1 MHAWPAF
8 LILPCPNGRIEVDTT
23 MDHSTLTAI
32 QASFET
38 VRRNQAVAIALL
50 ERELEDEAFQS
61 RLQQDELDQKIN
73 EQIRV
78 NVRSRRA
85 DIGLIGLFIVAD
97 LLLLAVLLP
106 RWTRGTESSPLEL
119 GSAGSEW
126 KAPELA
132 ESRPAAPESAQPEV
146 PDVR

>member
-1 MHAWPAF
+1 MRAWPAF

-50 ERELEDEAFQS
+50 ERELEDEAFRS
-61 RLQQDELDQKIN
+61 RLLQDELDQVIN
-73 EQIRV
+73 EQ
-78 NVRSRRA
+78 VRMYLSVRRRHT
-85 DIGLIGLFIVAD
+85 GLIGLLIVTD

-106 RWTRGTESSPLEL
+106 GWTRGTESSPVEL

-126 KAPELA
+126 KALELA